1 MEAESAELADR
12 LVRGQ
17 VDRAQDN
24 EISYTIKTESE
35 ALQRAHIE
43 VTHQLKIANEEIRGL
58 SLRLQENVS
67 YLYILY
73 EKKKTAYTNFGDGFL
88 IIIKCRQSKRL
99 WPKQ

>member
-24 EISYTIKTESE
+24 EISYAIKTESE

-43 VTHQLKIANEEIRGL
+43 ITHQLKIANEEIRGL

-67 YLYILY
+67 YND
-73 EKKKTAYTNFGDGFL
+73 KKKLLLYTNY
-88 IIIKCRQSKRL
+88 I
-99 WPKQ
+99 W